1 MLCYALKSLASP
13 IALLIAGI
21 ALVAPAHA
29 DDFTFSFTNTNPGY
43 TSGTVT
49 GIVYGLADNGSP
61 GPATDV
67 VITSY
72 PAATCNGS
80 SCGLTNDTS
89 ASGWSISTNDFTET
103 SGSIQ
108 SGFFQAQWQSPPF
121 STNPADASLDFNT
134 SSDQGSFE
142 INLVGGISPEVVIIQ
157 GPITFSP
164 YTPSVTPPV
173 SPPVSATPEPGTV
186 GLVLSGMILL
196 AWMLRRQAAAAL

>member
-1 MLCYALKSLASP
+1 MPYYALKSLASP
-13 IALLIAGI
+13 IALAIAGI
-21 ALVAPAHA
+21 ALVAPARA

-49 GIVYGLADNGSP
+49 GILYGLTDNGSP

-67 VITSY
+67 LITSY

-80 SCGLTNDTS
+80 SCGLPNDTS
-89 ASGWSISTNDFTET
+89 AFGWSISTNDFTET

-121 STNPADASLDFNT
+121 STNPADAPLVLNT
-134 SSDQGSFE
+134 ASDQGAFG
-142 INLVGGISPEVVIIQ
+142 IYLVGGINPEVVEIQ

-164 YTPSVTPPV
+164 YTPPVTPPV
-173 SPPVSATPEPGTV
+173 NPPVSSTPEPGTV

-196 AWMLRRQAAAAL
+196 ASMLRRQAAAAL